1 MSGPDLASP
10 LSFPSPSFPSSNL
23 ASAMML
29 DCHASGV
36 DAFYSRLN
44 SLRIYF
50 VFSLYFCSTYVRY
63 GQTEKTARSK
73 QEVFFLPYTS
83 HTLRTLRWLLATLTR
98 DSLFASFSSASRPIR
113 LFTFSLLDNRGLE
126 LRAS

>member
-1 MSGPDLASP
+1 
-10 LSFPSPSFPSSNL
+10 
-23 ASAMML
+23 ML